1 MKKKGAWEE
10 FESDCSHDR
19 YLASDMLQTGDILLY
34 HPKCEFNK
42 WSDLPFWCF
51 DKAIMAITKSEYSHA
66 SLVIRDPQFT
76 TPPMKGLF
84 VLESNRESFPDVE
97 DNEIKTGVELVHLE
111 DVLKI
116 VNLFKPKKTILT
128 NLHSDLDYNQ
138 LLKILPND
146 ILPGY
151 DGLSV
156 NI

>member
-1 MKKKGAWEE
+1 MKKILILGSEGFLGTVLVPHLIANGNIVVGVDKCFFGKNNLPNKN
-10 FESDCSHDR
+10 FKLYKKDYNHFKNLKYLVIDCLR
-19 YLASDMLQTGDILLY
+19 
-34 HPKCEFNK
+34 FNK
-42 WSDLPFWCF
+42 HP
-51 DKAIMAITKSEYSHA
+51 SH
-66 SLVIRDPQFT
+66 F
-76 TPPMKGLF
+76 
-84 VLESNRESFPDVE
+84 N
-97 DNEIKTGVELVHLE
+97 LE